1 MTNKINLLLVV
12 LLTAQLF
19 QLSALTLNHLSPT
32 SAPPNQHAQKDQ
44 DASSFHL

>member
-32 SAPPNQHAQKDQ
+32 SAPNQHAQKDQ